1 MTHEHAFLEAILDDP
16 DDEGLRLI
24 FADWLEE
31 QGQPRGEFI
40 RTQCTLAGLPADD
53 RRRRALEA
61 RERQLLA
68 RHRDEWLGPL
78 RSLAYLWGFRRGF
91 AEEVTL
97 PAESF
102 LDHGDTFFRST
113 PVLLARLLNSAGD
126 PRLEKLAHSPY
137 LGRLTALHLTD
148 NRIGNA
154 GLVTLLD
161 AADLG
166 RLTTL
171 RLGNNELGDTGMQAL
186 AECPHLTGLTTLNL
200 QKNGIGNAGA
210 YALAMSPH
218 LGGLTA
224 LYLGDNQIGP
234 AGAQALAESPYLRR
248 LDTLEL
254 ANSGGYYPYTN
265 SIGPKHRGLLRE
277 RFGAGVCVF

>member
-1 MTHEHAFLEAILDDP
+1 MTHEYAFLQAILDDP

-40 RTQCTLAGLPADD
+40 RTQCTLAGLPPGDP
-53 RRRRALEA
+53 RRLLLEA

-68 RHRDEWLGPL
+68 KHRDDWLGPL

-91 AEEVTL
+91 AEEVAL
-97 PAESF
+97 PAATF
-102 LDHGDTFFRST
+102 LNHADAFFRST
-113 PVLLARLLNSAGD
+113 PVRLARLLNSASCLG
-126 PRLEKLAHSPY
+126 ELADSPY
-137 LGRLTALHLTD
+137 LARLTALHLTD
-148 NRIGNA
+148 NQIGNA
-154 GLVTLLD
+154 GLMTLLD

-166 RLTTL
+166 RLATL
-171 RLGNNELGDTGMQAL
+171 RLGNNGLGDAGVEAL
-186 AECPHLTGLTTLNL
+186 AECPRLAGLTTLNL
-200 QKNGIGNAGA
+200 RQNSIGNAGA
-210 YALAMSPH
+210 HALAMSPH

-248 LDTLEL
+248 LETLEL
-254 ANSGGYYPYTN
+254 ANSGGYYHYTN

-277 RFGAGVCVF
+277 RFGESVCVF

>member
-53 RRRRALEA
+53 RRRRSLEA

-97 PAESF
+97 PAKVF
-102 LDHGDTFFRST
+102 LDHADTFFRST
-113 PVLLARLLNSAGD
+113 PVLLARLLNSAS
-126 PRLEKLAHSPY
+126 RLGELAESPY
-137 LGRLTALHLTD
+137 LARLTALHLTD
-148 NRIGNA
+148 NQIGNA
-154 GLVTLLD
+154 DLMTLLD

-166 RLTTL
+166 RLATL
-171 RLGNNELGDTGMQAL
+171 RLGNNGLGDAGIQAL
-186 AECPHLTGLTTLNL
+186 AECPRLTGLRTLNL
-200 QKNGIGNAGA
+200 QKNSIGNAGA

-218 LGGLTA
+218 LAGLTA

-248 LDTLEL
+248 LETLEL
-254 ANSGGYYPYTN
+254 ANSGGYTHYTN